1 MNTYDETREEQINSL
16 LDGDLSPADAE
27 QLQTAAGDDR
37 ELAQAI
43 VAAYQLQQAMDT
55 IQVEH
60 APASLGRRLRAI
72 PREQRSRT
80 GFRLLQPRW
89 VMALAAFPL
98 VLIAVSLLR
107 PATPSASE
115 IAQARQDIVLA
126 FAYLDKAGEF
136 AGREIETVIGST
148 MVEAVAGHM
157 IRNIKFQQHR
167 FKEQKA

>member
-1 MNTYDETREEQINSL
+1 MNKYDETREEQINSL

-55 IQVEH
+55 IQVEQ
-60 APASLGRRLRAI
+60 APPGLGRRLRAI
-72 PREQRSRT
+72 PREQRPRT

-89 VMALAAFPL
+89 VMALATIPL
-98 VLIAVSLLR
+98 VVIAVSLLR

-115 IAQARQDIVLA
+115 IAQARQDIALA
-126 FAYLDKAGEF
+126 FAYLDKVGKF
-136 AGREIETVIGST
+136 TGREIETTLSST

-157 IRNIKFQQHR
+157 IRNFKLQQHQS
-167 FKEQKA
+167 KEQKA